1 MTARVLI
8 VDDIPANLRLLEA
21 KLTAEYFSVQSAQS
35 GRAALDLAEAEPPDI
50 ILLDV
55 MMPEMDG
62 FEVCRRLKANPQT
75 APIPVVMVTALSDAQ
90 DRVKG
95 LEAGA
100 DDFLTKP
107 VNDLTLFAR
116 VRSLV
121 RLKMAMDEW
130 HAREATCDQFGLP
143 VEAPALP
150 MSDDP
155 KGRILVVE
163 PDAFTLEKIAHTL
176 EQHGH
181 EVLMAPNSAKAEALL
196 AQDQEKSLD
205 LVISALYLGDSD
217 GLRLC
222 SHMRSKSQTRRLPV
236 LLVLGQDELGGLVK
250 GFDLGINDYLFRP
263 IDGNELKARV
273 RTQVRRKRYQDGL
286 LDSYQRSLTLALTD
300 TLTGLYNRR
309 YFEAHLE
316 STVTRAT
323 GSGKEV
329 SILMLD
335 LDHFKQIN
343 DTYGHSVGDQVL
355 KEVAVR
361 ISQGVREFDLAARI
375 GGEEFVVVMP
385 DSSDEVG
392 VNVAERLRKSIGA
405 TPVLIP
411 APDGP
416 ISVTVSVGVAIVAP
430 EETGV
435 AALRRADEALYA
447 AKAAG
452 RNKVA
457 PARPPMLPE
466 GFARP
471 ALAR

>member
-8 VDDIPANLRLLEA
+8 VDDIPTNLRLLEA

-35 GRAALDLAEAEPPDI
+35 GRVALELADADPPDI

-62 FEVCRRLKANPQT
+62 FEVCRRLKANPRT
-75 APIPVVMVTALSDAQ
+75 APVPVVMVTALSDTE

-130 HAREATCDQFGLP
+130 QAREATCDQFGLP
-143 VEAPALP
+143 VEVPAIR

-155 KGRILVVE
+155 KGRILAVE
-163 PDAFTLEKIAHTL
+163 PDTYVLEKIAHVL
-176 EQHGH
+176 ERHGH
-181 EVLMAPNSAKAEALL
+181 TVFTASNGAQAEAIL
-196 AQDQEKSLD
+196 AQDKSLD

-222 SHMRSKSQTRRLPV
+222 SQMRSKAQMRRLPV
-236 LLVLGQDELGGLVK
+236 LLVLGQEELGGLVK

-273 RTQVRRKRYQDGL
+273 RTQIRRKRYQDGL

-309 YFEAHLE
+309 YLEAHLE
-316 STVTRAT
+316 STVARAT
-323 GSGKEV
+323 ASGKEI
-329 SILMLD
+329 SLLMLD
-335 LDHFKQIN
+335 IDHFKKVN
-343 DTYGHSVGDQVL
+343 DTYGHAAGDVVL
-355 KEVAVR
+355 KEVAQR
-361 ISQGVREFDLAARI
+361 LAQGVREVDLAARI

-385 DSSDEVG
+385 DSSEDVG
-392 VNVAERLRKSIGA
+392 SKVAERLRASVAA
-405 TPVLIP
+405 TPIIIP
-411 APDGP
+411 EVNQAVA
-416 ISVTVSVGVAIVAP
+416 VTVSAGVAVVSAG
-430 EETGV
+430 ESGV

-447 AKAAG
+447 AKTGG
-452 RNKVA
+452 RNRVMQA
-457 PARPPMLPE
+457 QSPLLSGMPRS
-466 GFARP
+466 
-471 ALAR
+471 ALAG

>member
-62 FEVCRRLKANPQT
+62 FEVCRRLKANSRT
-75 APIPVVMVTALSDAQ
+75 APIPVVMVTALSDTE

-95 LEAGA
+95 LDVGA

-130 HAREATCDQFGLP
+130 QSREATCDQFGLP
-143 VEAPALP
+143 VETPAIQ

-163 PDAFTLEKIAHTL
+163 PDVYTLEKIAHIL
-176 EQHGH
+176 ESHGH
-181 EVLMAPNSAKAEALL
+181 EVLMAQNAAKAEAIL
-196 AQDQEKSLD
+196 AQEKALD

-222 SHMRSKSQTRRLPV
+222 SHMRSKSQMRRLPV
-236 LLVLGQDELGGLVK
+236 LLVLGQGELGGLVK

-273 RTQVRRKRYQDGL
+273 RTQVRRKRYQEGL

-309 YFEAHLE
+309 YLDAHLE
-316 STVTRAT
+316 STVARAT
-323 GSGKEV
+323 ASGKEV

-335 LDHFKQIN
+335 LDHFKRIN
-343 DTYGHSVGDQVL
+343 DTYGHLVGDQVL
-355 KEVAVR
+355 KDVAQR
-361 ISQGVREFDLAARI
+361 LSHGVREFDLAARI

-392 VNVAERLRKSIGA
+392 IKVAERLRGSIGA
-405 TPVLIP
+405 TPVAIP
-411 APDGP
+411 APVGL

-430 EETGV
+430 GETGV
-435 AALRRADEALYA
+435 SALHRADEALYA
-447 AKAAG
+447 AKAVG

-457 PARPPMLPE
+457 PARPMLPSVLT
-466 GFARP
+466 RP
-471 ALAR
+471 AAVR

>member
-8 VDDIPANLRLLEA
+8 VDDIPTNLRLLEA
-21 KLTAEYFSVQSAQS
+21 KLTAEYFTVQSAQS
-35 GRAALDLAEAEPPDI
+35 GRVALELAESDPPDI

-62 FEVCRRLKANPQT
+62 FEVCRRLKANPRT
-75 APIPVVMVTALSDAQ
+75 APVPVVMVTALSDTE

-130 HAREATCDQFGLP
+130 QAREATCDQFGLP
-143 VEAPALP
+143 VEVPAMQMP
-150 MSDDP
+150 DDP
-155 KGRILVVE
+155 KGRILIVE
-163 PDAFTLEKIAHTL
+163 PDIYTLEKIAHIL
-176 EQHGH
+176 EDHGH
-181 EVLMAPNSAKAEALL
+181 TVLTASTGAAAEAVL
-196 AQDQEKSLD
+196 AQERSLD

-222 SHMRSKSQTRRLPV
+222 SHMRSKAQMRRLPV
-236 LLVLGQDELGGLVK
+236 LLVLGQEELGGLVK

-286 LDSYQRSLTLALTD
+286 LDSYQRSLTMALTD

-316 STVTRAT
+316 STVMRAT
-323 GSGKEV
+323 TSGKDV
-329 SILMLD
+329 SVLMLD
-335 LDHFKQIN
+335 IDHFKKIN
-343 DTYGHSVGDQVL
+343 DTYGHAVGDQVL
-355 KEVAVR
+355 KEVAQR
-361 ISQGVREFDLAARI
+361 IAQGVREVDLAARI

-385 DSSDEVG
+385 DSSDDVG
-392 VNVAERLRKSIGA
+392 IKVAERLRSSVA
-405 TPVLIP
+405 TMPVPVSVSAAVEAIP
-411 APDGP
+411 
-416 ISVTVSVGVAIVAP
+416 VTVSVGVAVVAVG
-430 EETGV
+430 ESG
-435 AALRRADEALYA
+435 AQALRRADEALYV
-447 AKAAG
+447 AKASG
-452 RNKVA
+452 RNKVSQ
-457 PARPPMLPE
+457 ARPIPSQ

-471 ALAR
+471 AVAG

>member
-8 VDDIPANLRLLEA
+8 VDDIPTNLRLLEA

-35 GRAALDLAEAEPPDI
+35 GSAALALAEADPPDI

-62 FEVCRRLKANPQT
+62 FEVCRRLKANPIT
-75 APIPVVMVTALSDAQ
+75 SSVPVVMVTALSDTE

-130 HAREATCDQFGLP
+130 QAREATCDQFGLR
-143 VEAPALP
+143 VETPATL
-150 MSDDP
+150 MLDDP
-155 KGRILVVE
+155 KGRILVIE
-163 PDAFTLEKIAHTL
+163 PDGYTLQKIAHIL
-176 EQHGH
+176 EDHGH
-181 EVLMAPNSAKAEALL
+181 EALTAPNGATAEAIL
-196 AQDQEKSLD
+196 AQEKSLD
-205 LVISALYLGDSD
+205 LVVSALYLGDSD

-222 SHMRSKSQTRRLPV
+222 SQMRSKSQMRRLPV

-316 STVTRAT
+316 ATVSRAT

-335 LDHFKQIN
+335 LDHFKAIN
-343 DTYGHSVGDQVL
+343 DTHGHAVGDEVL
-355 KEVAVR
+355 KGVARR
-361 ISQGVREFDLAARI
+361 ISHGVREVDLAARI

-385 DSSDEVG
+385 DSADDVG
-392 VNVAERLRKSIGA
+392 TRVAERLRAAIASSPIQVPGA
-405 TPVLIP
+405 
-411 APDGP
+411 AGP
-416 ISVTVSVGVAIVAP
+416 ISVTISVGVASVVP
-430 EETGV
+430 GESGV
-435 AALRRADEALYA
+435 SALRRADQALYA
-447 AKAAG
+447 AKEAG
-452 RNKVA
+452 RNQVF
-457 PARPPMLPE
+457 PARAPTPPQ
-466 GFARP
+466 GRARP

>member
-8 VDDIPANLRLLEA
+8 VDDIPTNLRLLEA

-62 FEVCRRLKANPQT
+62 FEVCRRLKANPRL
-75 APIPVVMVTALSDAQ
+75 ASIPVVMVTALSDTE
-90 DRVKG
+90 DRVRG
-95 LEAGA
+95 LDAGA

-130 HAREATCDQFGLP
+130 QAREATCDQFGLP
-143 VEAPALP
+143 VDAPAMP
-150 MSDDP
+150 MADDP

-163 PDAFTLEKIAHTL
+163 PDAYTLEKIAHIL
-176 EQHGH
+176 EDHGH
-181 EVLMAPNSAKAEALL
+181 EVLTAANSAKAEAVL
-196 AQDQEKSLD
+196 AQEKSLD
-205 LVISALYLGDSD
+205 LVIAALYLGDSD

-222 SHMRSKSQTRRLPV
+222 SQMRSKSQMRRLPV

-273 RTQVRRKRYQDGL
+273 RTQIRRKRYQDGL

-316 STVTRAT
+316 GTVSRAT
-323 GSGKEV
+323 ESGKEV

-335 LDHFKQIN
+335 LDHFKRIN
-343 DTYGHSVGDQVL
+343 DTHGHAIGDEVL
-355 KEVAVR
+355 KEVARR
-361 ISQGVREFDLAARI
+361 ISQGVREIDLAARV

-385 DSSDEVG
+385 DSTDEIG
-392 VNVAERLRKSIGA
+392 IKVAERLRASVAAG
-405 TPVLIP
+405 PVQIP
-411 APDGP
+411 APIGP
-416 ISVTVSVGVAIVAP
+416 ISVTVSVGVASVAP
-430 EETGV
+430 GETGV
-435 AALRRADEALYA
+435 SALHRADRALYA
-447 AKAAG
+447 AKEAG
-452 RNKVA
+452 RNKISSG
-457 PARPPMLPE
+457 PSSPRSAR
-466 GFARP
+466 RP
-471 ALAR
+471 VLSR

>member
-8 VDDIPANLRLLEA
+8 VDDIPTNLRLLEA
-21 KLTAEYFSVQSAQS
+21 KLTAEYFTVQSASS
-35 GRAALDLAEAEPPDI
+35 GRVALELAEADPPDI

-62 FEVCRRLKANPQT
+62 FEVCRRLKQNPRT
-75 APIPVVMVTALSDAQ
+75 APVPVVMVTALSDTE

-130 HAREATCDQFGLP
+130 QAREATCDQFGLP
-143 VEAPALP
+143 VEAPALQMP
-150 MSDDP
+150 DDP
-155 KGRILVVE
+155 KGRVLVVE
-163 PDAFTLEKIAHTL
+163 PDAYTLEKIAHIL
-176 EQHGH
+176 EAHGH
-181 EVLMAPNSAKAEALL
+181 TVLTAASGTQAEGLL
-196 AQDQEKSLD
+196 AQERALD

-222 SHMRSKSQTRRLPV
+222 SQMRSKAQLRRLPV
-236 LLVLGQDELGGLVK
+236 LLVLGQEELGGLVK

-309 YFEAHLE
+309 YFEAHIE
-316 STVTRAT
+316 ATVTRAT

-335 LDHFKQIN
+335 IDHFKLVN
-343 DTYGHSVGDQVL
+343 DTHGHAVGDLVL
-355 KEVAVR
+355 KEVAQR
-361 ISQGVREFDLAARI
+361 IAQGVREVDLAARI

-392 VNVAERLRKSIGA
+392 IKVAERLRATVAAVPVTVPGA
-405 TPVLIP
+405 PQPIP
-411 APDGP
+411 
-416 ISVTVSVGVAIVAP
+416 VTVSVGVAVVTP
-430 EETGV
+430 GETGSE
-435 AALRRADEALYA
+435 AMRRADEALYV
-447 AKAAG
+447 AKSTG
-452 RNKVA
+452 RNKVSQARGA
-457 PARPPMLPE
+457 PSPGR
-466 GFARP
+466 ARP
-471 ALAR
+471 AVAG

>member
-21 KLTAEYFSVQSAQS
+21 KLTAEYFTVQSAQS
-35 GRAALDLAEAEPPDI
+35 GRVALDLADNDPPDI

-62 FEVCRRLKANPQT
+62 FEVCRRLKDNPRT
-75 APIPVVMVTALSDAQ
+75 APIPVVMVTALSDTE

-130 HAREATCDQFGLP
+130 QARESTCDQFGLP
-143 VEAPALP
+143 VEAAAMEMP
-150 MSDDP
+150 SDP

-163 PDAFTLEKIAHTL
+163 SDVYTLEKIAHTL
-176 EQHGH
+176 EDHGH
-181 EVLMAPNSAKAEALL
+181 TVLTAQNSAAAEAIL
-196 AQDQEKSLD
+196 AQERSLD

-222 SHMRSKSQTRRLPV
+222 SHMRSKTQMRRLPI
-236 LLVLGQDELGGLVK
+236 LLVLGQEELGGLVK

-263 IDGNELKARV
+263 IDANELKARV

-286 LDSYQRSLTLALTD
+286 LDNYQRSLTLALTD
-300 TLTGLYNRR
+300 TVTGLYNRR

-323 GSGKEV
+323 TSGKEV

-335 LDHFKQIN
+335 IDHFKKIN
-343 DTYGHSVGDQVL
+343 DTFGHAVGDRVL
-355 KEVAVR
+355 KEVAQR
-361 ISQGVREFDLAARI
+361 IAQGVREVDLAARI

-385 DSSDEVG
+385 DSSDDVG
-392 VNVAERLRKSIGA
+392 VKVAERLRASIA
-405 TPVLIP
+405 TMPVMVSASIEAIP
-411 APDGP
+411 VA
-416 ISVTVSVGVAIVAP
+416 VSVGVAVVAP
-430 EETGV
+430 GETGV
-435 AALRRADEALYA
+435 QALRRADEALYV
-447 AKAAG
+447 AKASGRNRVSQAHAPSLSSGGVRPAVAG
-452 RNKVA
+452 R
-457 PARPPMLPE
+457 
-466 GFARP
+466 
-471 ALAR
+471 

>member
-8 VDDIPANLRLLEA
+8 VDDIPTNLRLLEA

-35 GRAALDLAEAEPPDI
+35 GRAALELADADPPDI

-62 FEVCRRLKANPQT
+62 FEVCRRLKANPRT
-75 APIPVVMVTALSDAQ
+75 APVPVVMVTALSDTE

-130 HAREATCDQFGLP
+130 QAREATCDQFGLP
-143 VEAPALP
+143 VEVPAIR

-155 KGRILVVE
+155 KGRILAVE
-163 PDAFTLEKIAHTL
+163 PDAYVLEKIAHVL
-176 EQHGH
+176 ERHGH
-181 EVLMAPNSAKAEALL
+181 TVFTASNGAQAEAIL
-196 AQDQEKSLD
+196 AQDKSLD

-222 SHMRSKSQTRRLPV
+222 SQMRSKAQMRRLPV
-236 LLVLGQDELGGLVK
+236 LLVLGQEELGGLVK

-273 RTQVRRKRYQDGL
+273 RTQIRRKRYQDGL

-309 YFEAHLE
+309 YLEAHLE
-316 STVTRAT
+316 STVARAT
-323 GSGKEV
+323 ASGKEI
-329 SILMLD
+329 SLLMLD
-335 LDHFKQIN
+335 IDHFKKVN
-343 DTYGHSVGDQVL
+343 DTYGHAAGDVVL
-355 KEVAVR
+355 KEVAQR
-361 ISQGVREFDLAARI
+361 LAQGVREVDLAARI

-385 DSSDEVG
+385 DSSEDVG
-392 VNVAERLRKSIGA
+392 SKVAERLRASVAA
-405 TPVLIP
+405 TPIVIP
-411 APDGP
+411 EVNQAVA
-416 ISVTVSVGVAIVAP
+416 VTVSAGGAVVSIGESGA
-430 EETGV
+430 

-447 AKAAG
+447 AKTGG
-452 RNKVA
+452 RNRVMQA
-457 PARPPMLPE
+457 QPPLLPGMPRSARA
-466 GFARP
+466 G
-471 ALAR
+471 